1 MKKLIIFMLILS
13 ISFIGG
19 NVILLDDVYAQ
30 KNLIQQ
36 VNLED
41 KYITELSKIGDQLYI
56 LSYNSL
62 KVILDKNDKKILLKD
77 ISFTKSQMK
86 SLRIELSDY
95 HKTESGNIEKNPIS
109 LALLNALN
117 YYSMSLSYLECFLN
131 LECES
136 DINKCLENYY
146 FIKNLGDQTLLWIK
160 PQIK

>member
-41 KYITELSKIGDQLYI
+41 KYIIELSKIGDQLYI

>member
-1 MKKLIIFMLILS
+1 M
-13 ISFIGG
+13 
-19 NVILLDDVYAQ
+19 
-30 KNLIQQ
+30 
-36 VNLED
+36 ED
-41 KYITELSKIGDQLYI
+41 KYITKLSKIGDQLYI
-56 LSYNSL
+56 LSYNYF
-62 KVILDKNDKKILLKD
+62 KVILDKNDKKSLLKD

-95 HKTESGNIEKNPIS
+95 HKTESGNVEKNPIS